1 MTIETV
7 IIICIAAAFAC
18 YLVYRWQLAAVPPYQ
33 EPVKYEQDAGAL
45 TSAQIEQIK
54 DSLKPTAINP
64 KAAWPFP
71 IGSKP

>member
-1 MTIETV
+1 MTIETA

-33 EPVKYEQDAGAL
+33 EPVKYEQDDGAL
-45 TSAQIEQIK
+45 TSDQLEQIK
-54 DSLKPTAINP
+54 DTLEPTPLNP

>member
-1 MTIETV
+1 MTIETA
-7 IIICIAAAFAC
+7 IIICIATAFAC

-33 EPVKYEQDAGAL
+33 EPVKYEQDDVAL

-71 IGSKP
+71 SGDKP